1 MINRYR
7 ENAIKLSRIHHDR
20 PISPKDEALFWL
32 EFTMRNRGDRL
43 LRVQAHQLTWYQ
55 YHSLDVFAFLLAIVM
70 LLTLLFIKTC
80 LFCVRR
86 CCYGTKSKRKTE

>member
-55 YHSLDVFAFLLAIVM
+55 YHSLDVLALLLAVLL
-70 LLTLLFIKTC
+70 LLTLLFIKSG
-80 LFCVRR
+80 LFCIRS
-86 CCYGTKSKRKTE
+86 CCYGTKFKSTAE